1 MCAAQVI
8 IPSAEKT
15 LTKLMKYE
23 EELRSHFNYLQQQQQ
38 QKYLLF
44 LFIHRLSDVNRE
56 RIVTKTEEKL
66 RVESQ

>member
-38 QKYLLF
+38 KYLLF

-56 RIVTKTEEKL
+56 RIVTKTGEKL